1 VDGTGAPP
9 FVADVAV
16 TGELITAVGQDLS
29 RSMTAARTVDAT
41 GHIVTPGFCDIHTH
55 CECTLLLLRNTARVL
70 NQPPSLV
77 ADDGQ
82 ITWDPLLSPST
93 QHGVTTVMF
102 GNCGVGFAPCR
113 PDSRDKLIEVLEG
126 AQKKS

>member
-1 VDGTGAPP
+1 MNAP
-9 FVADVAV
+9 
-16 TGELITAVGQDLS
+16 
-29 RSMTAARTVDAT
+29 
-41 GHIVTPGFCDIHTH
+41 FCSD
-55 CECTLLLLRNTARVL
+55 NTARVL